1 MPVVQLPVYG
11 DVEFPDSMSE
21 EDIVKAIE
29 QDIFKG
35 QMRQY
40 SKAETARMGL
50 ERGFTSSART
60 LAGDRSEEVTP
71 GYEDPL
77 TSMMSVAPISSTEE
91 TDEQKELKFRIA
103 RDQNPITGYGTQI
116 LGSIFDPAGLAIPL
130 GRAATFGSFVKQG
143 VGTGAIGGV
152 LEPTYEQFG
161 DSRLENIAYGAAG
174 GGLLTAAVGKAF
186 KKQLFPDE
194 VAAKTVPDDGPKVT
208 ETPTS
213 TLVSQADE
221 PDIKPSI
228 VEDPITLTD
237 EISALPKLP
246 QYLSGLKP
254 RFAKSEISFESDLDA
269 ALYAVGNPKTKSARH
284 DDYMQFLQQSLQL
297 PEDEVVKL
305 AAAVRKEVIEAGMKA
320 QKDAGMA
327 GQKTLN
333 SFTFNLSSN
342 LDNLLFP
349 VTRKL
354 DDSSKFVYNFGKAIQ
369 PDAKG
374 LYRINE
380 RSPDIQTLV
389 TKVKEIDPTFT
400 SQDAV
405 LAARGYSQLLDTM
418 KTKMGR
424 EFKPRSFDDM
434 LVNKLDEE
442 SWIRLFNEGAF
453 DGC

>member
-1 MPVVQLPVYG
+1 
-11 DVEFPDSMSE
+11 
-21 EDIVKAIE
+21 
-29 QDIFKG
+29 
-35 QMRQY
+35 
-40 SKAETARMGL
+40 
-50 ERGFTSSART
+50 
-60 LAGDRSEEVTP
+60 
-71 GYEDPL
+71 
-77 TSMMSVAPISSTEE
+77 
-91 TDEQKELKFRIA
+91 
-103 RDQNPITGYGTQI
+103 
-116 LGSIFDPAGLAIPL
+116 
-130 GRAATFGSFVKQG
+130 
-143 VGTGAIGGV
+143 
-152 LEPTYEQFG
+152 
-161 DSRLENIAYGAAG
+161 
-174 GGLLTAAVGKAF
+174 
-186 KKQLFPDE
+186 
-194 VAAKTVPDDGPKVT
+194 
-208 ETPTS
+208 
-213 TLVSQADE
+213 
-221 PDIKPSI
+221 
-228 VEDPITLTD
+228 
-237 EISALPKLP
+237 
-246 QYLSGLKP
+246 
-254 RFAKSEISFESDLDA
+254 
-269 ALYAVGNPKTKSARH
+269 
-284 DDYMQFLQQSLQL
+284 
-297 PEDEVVKL
+297 
-305 AAAVRKEVIEAGMKA
+305 MKA
-320 QKDAGMA
+320 QRDAGMA